1 MSSDNP
7 PDDLDTT
14 GIRKVSLQEQDD
26 GGASA
31 VYHSLE
37 LLRNVLPA
45 SAQRMLAVSFE
56 WARKGT
62 AQHGARTGSSDLET
76 LSSAYAFARDE
87 MLTAAKENESG

>member
-1 MSSDNP
+1 MSSDKP
-7 PDDLDTT
+7 PDDLDAT
-14 GIRKVSLQEQDD
+14 GIRKVSLQVQDD

-31 VYHSLE
+31 VYHSLD

-62 AQHGARTGSSDLET
+62 SQHDARARSSDLET

-87 MLTAAKENESG
+87 MLAAAKENESG

>member
-1 MSSDNP
+1 MSSDKP
-7 PDDLDTT
+7 PDDLDAT
-14 GIRKVSLQEQDD
+14 GIRKVSLKEQDD

-31 VYHSLE
+31 VYHSLD

-56 WARKGT
+56 WAREGA
-62 AQHGARTGSSDLET
+62 AQHGERAGSSDLET

-87 MLTAAKENESG
+87 MLAAAKENESG

>member
-1 MSSDNP
+1 MSSDKP
-7 PDDLDTT
+7 PDDLDAT
-14 GIRKVSLQEQDD
+14 GIRKVSLQGQDD

-31 VYHSLE
+31 VYHSLD

-56 WARKGT
+56 WAREGT
-62 AQHGARTGSSDLET
+62 ARHGARAGSSELEI

-87 MLTAAKENESG
+87 MLAAAKDHESG